1 MRSLAVVITAL
12 VGGCSKPPDP
22 EVAFVVADPDE
33 LVALQ
38 SAIAGVPSIGFATT
52 DATEQRASLDRAIQL
67 GVRVIVLEPLD
78 ASPDTSDFVVQA
90 HQRGVRIVAY
100 GREPT
105 GHGDHDTVDALVAF
119 DGFRAGTLQVAAAL
133 AAIQHGRVAIVDTP
147 SHATGVAAEI
157 ARAYALTLAP
167 YIARGDVT
175 LVDDPASADA
185 ILATSGSA
193 VRSLGSAAGHAFVT
207 SVGGD
212 NTDLVCAS
220 RQQLDIRLDRA
231 DLAAAAG
238 TIVRRIVAGED
249 LGKDPQAIRLPN
261 RRLPV
266 ELAPVRE
273 FTTSDCIS
281 LVTPR
286 RRN

>member
-1 MRSLAVVITAL
+1 VRSLVLIAL
-12 VGGCSKPPDP
+12 VACSTPPEP

-33 LVALQ
+33 LGALQ
-38 SAIAGVPSIGFATT
+38 SATTGVPSIGFATT
-52 DATEQRASLDRAIQL
+52 DANVQRAYVERAIQL

-78 ASPDTSDFVVQA
+78 DTSDLVAIA
-90 HQRGVRIVAY
+90 HQRGVRVVAY

-105 GHGDHDTVDALVAF
+105 GTDTVDALVAF

-133 AAIQHGRVAIVDTP
+133 AAIQNGKVAIVTGTD
-147 SHATGVAAEI
+147 ATGVDGEI

-167 YIARGDVT
+167 YIARGDIT

-185 ILATSGSA
+185 ILATAGNA
-193 VRSLGSAAGHAFVT
+193 VRSLATPATFVT

-231 DLAAAAG
+231 DLATAAG
-238 TIVRRIVAGED
+238 TIVKRMVAGED

-266 ELAPVRE
+266 ELARVRE
-273 FTTSDCIS
+273 FTASDCIS
-281 LVTPR
+281 IVTPR
-286 RRN
+286 RRT

>member
-1 MRSLAVVITAL
+1 VRALLITIVAAA
-12 VGGCSKPPDP
+12 CSTPPVPD
-22 EVAFVVADPDE
+22 VAFVVADPDE
-33 LVALQ
+33 LGALQ
-38 SAIAGVPSIGFATT
+38 SATATVPSIGFATT
-52 DATEQRASLDRAIQL
+52 DATAQRAYVERAIQL

-78 ASPDTSDFVVQA
+78 AGSPDLVGMA
-90 HQRGVRIVAY
+90 HQRGVRVVAY
-100 GREPT
+100 GREPAGLT
-105 GHGDHDTVDALVAF
+105 DTVDALVAF

-133 AAIQHGRVAIVDTP
+133 AAIQNGKVAIVASGSD
-147 SHATGVAAEI
+147 ATGVDGEI

-167 YIARGDVT
+167 YVARGDIT

-185 ILATSGSA
+185 ILATSGVA
-193 VRSLGSAAGHAFVT
+193 VRSLEPGRAFVT

-238 TIVRRIVAGED
+238 TVVKRIVAGED

-266 ELAPVRE
+266 ELARVRE
-273 FTTSDCIS
+273 FTASDCIS
-281 LVTPR
+281 R
-286 RRN
+286 R